1 MRLFLYGDDMTF
13 SAWFGTVP
21 AVFWSAIFGS
31 VLTLGGVVLL
41 DRGNSKRQKQQLE
54 SAAEEAKRARAAA
67 VRKDVYLKTALELTK
82 GMERLGK
89 LSYSDPTTSDFSS
102 GFNDFYEAASQ
113 FQLVAEL
120 STSLLMVKLV
130 GEVNGIHLKAMART
144 PAIYSEKLSADNCG
158 AERTKA
164 GEKMDEI
171 FDEQKELA
179 KNGKSTSDQFQTL
192 TRNLEFWKK
201 VRDEQYEKQ
210 MLHLDQK
217 SKLTFTAG
225 EELIA
230 DLKLVGNFQMDLLVQ
245 MRRELGFES
254 DVTLYRKTMKEARE
268 KLDAGLKEVMGKIT
282 AQSE

>member
-13 SAWFGTVP
+13 SAWFEAVP

-54 SAAEEAKRARAAA
+54 NAAEEAKRARAAT
-67 VRKDVYLKTALELTK
+67 VRKEVYLKTALELTR

-89 LSYSDPTTSDFSS
+89 LSYADPTIPGFSS

-120 STSLLMVKLV
+120 STSLLMVRLV
-130 GEVNGIHLKAMART
+130 GEVNGIHLKAMARI
-144 PAIYSEKLSADNCG
+144 PAIYNEKLSADICNSEQEK
-158 AERTKA
+158 ATKR
-164 GEKMDEI
+164 MDEI
-171 FDEQKELA
+171 FSEQTALA
-179 KNGKSTSDQFQTL
+179 KENKGTSNQFQVL
-192 TRNLEFWKK
+192 TSNLNFWEK
-201 VRDEQYEKQ
+201 VREEQHAKQ

-217 SKLTFTAG
+217 SKLLLIAG

-230 DLKLVGNFQMDLLVQ
+230 DLKSAGNFQMDLLIQ

-268 KLDAGLKEVMGKIT
+268 KLDAGLKGIMEKIAAEST
-282 AQSE
+282 